1 MEAVYLL
8 NERGIGLVQSRPTKG
23 FVMFSKAK
31 PRFFLALLL
40 CFAFCRSGATGL
52 SALPWQ
58 AASPATGQLQVTVM
72 DQNGQPLGL
81 VFVIVQKD
89 DKTVAQERTTP
100 SGTAVLR
107 QLAPGT
113 YKLLVEKQGFYTTMV
128 PKLEIATGQAAP
140 VEVRLQPVRE
150 YKEEIEVTAQ
160 PSPIDPE
167 ESASAQAI
175 TASDISNIPY
185 PTTRDYR
192 NVLPYIPGVVADR
205 GGQIHIAGASTQEV
219 QDYLDGFEVS
229 QPATGALSLRV
240 NPDSLRKIDV
250 RNSRYSAQF
259 GKGSGGL
266 VDLQVQ
272 DGDNRFRVNATDF
285 FPTFQNAKGFH
296 LNNWT
301 PRAYFSGPLVRD
313 KVWFDLSHE
322 GETDYNIIKELP
334 AGGDTNRVW
343 RTDDLARL
351 RMNLTPGNV
360 LTANALLNMQDSQ
373 NSGISAFDPVSVSLH
388 NHNYLYLL
396 GLKDQITIAKDTL
409 LEFGAAFHRNKASSL
424 PQGDLPYVLGPAGR
438 SGNYFVTNEN
448 ISTRTQGYANLFLR
462 PWKWM
467 GTHQF
472 TVGGR
477 EDRVLY
483 HARIDR
489 GVVQFVDGNDA
500 VLRQISFANTPGF
513 SLSTLESSAYVQ
525 DRWMPM
531 QRMIIEPGV
540 RWDRDSFLNRDLF
553 SPRIAGTVLVSQ
565 KSETKFS
572 AGIGIYYDRSNLAL
586 ASNASQGVRTD
597 AFFSPTVV
605 TFPAAFIVDPRLLE
619 MPRYTNWSAA
629 LERRLPARIYARLEF
644 LSRHG
649 THGWAFE
656 GQPGNNFQLLSHKKD
671 RYDAAQITLR
681 KELKRG
687 YPALISYTRSR
698 AASNQTV
705 DFAIDA
711 LLVGNQTGGVLPWDA
726 PNQLTAWGTYPLP
739 WKFKKFDMAASSI
752 WRSGF
757 SFVTI
762 DQFGEIISGPGQF
775 RFPDFFTLNVAVERK
790 FIFHGYRWA
799 GRIGTDDVTGRVN
812 PNVVDNNIN
821 SPSFLSFFGTGHR
834 TLNGRIRFLGKK

>member
-1 MEAVYLL
+1 V
-8 NERGIGLVQSRPTKG
+8 
-23 FVMFSKAK
+23 
-31 PRFFLALLL
+31 AL
-40 CFAFCRSGATGL
+40 FQAGAAGL

-58 AASPATGQLQVTVM
+58 AASAATGQMQVTVT

-81 VFVIVQKD
+81 VFVIVQRD
-89 DKTVAQERTTP
+89 DKTVAQGQTTP
-100 SGTAVLR
+100 SGTATLR
-107 QLAPGT
+107 QLATGT
-113 YKLLVEKQGFYTTMV
+113 YKLLLEKQGFYTAVV
-128 PKLEIATGQAAP
+128 PKLEVVSGQTAP

-150 YKEEIEVTAQ
+150 YKEEVEVTAQ

-167 ESASAQAI
+167 ENSNAQAI
-175 TASDISNIPY
+175 TATDISNIPY

-192 NVLPYIPGVVADR
+192 NVLPYIPGVIADTS
-205 GGQIHIAGASTQEV
+205 GQIHVAGASTQEI

-229 QPATGALSLRV
+229 QPASGALSLRV

-250 RNSRYSAQF
+250 RSSRYSALY

-272 DGDNRFRVNATDF
+272 DGDNRFRFNATDF
-285 FPTFQNAKGFH
+285 LPTFQNVKGFH
-296 LNNWT
+296 VNNWT
-301 PRAYFSGPLVRD
+301 PRAYFSGPLKRD

-322 GETDYNIIKELP
+322 GETDYNIVKQLP
-334 AGGDTNRVW
+334 DEADTNRIW
-343 RTDDLARL
+343 RIDDMARI
-351 RMNLTPGNV
+351 RMNLAPGNV
-360 LTANALLNMQDSQ
+360 LTANALLNMQDSR
-373 NSGISAFDPVSVSLH
+373 NAGISPFDPVSVSTN

-438 SGNYFVTNEN
+438 AGNFFTDTQS

-462 PWKWM
+462 PWKFM

-483 HARIDR
+483 HADINR
-489 GVVQFVDGNDA
+489 GLVQFVDGNGA
-500 VLRQISFANTPGF
+500 LLRQISFANTPGF

-525 DRWMPM
+525 DRWMPV
-531 QRMIIEPGV
+531 QRVIIEPGA
-540 RWDRDSFLNRDLF
+540 RWDRDSFLGRDLF
-553 SPRIAGTVLVSQ
+553 SPRIAGTVLLHQ
-565 KSETKFS
+565 ASEAKFS

-586 ASNASQGVRTD
+586 ASNGAQGERTD
-597 AFFSPTVV
+597 QFFSPAAV
-605 TFPAAFIVDPRLLE
+605 TFPAAFTVDPRLLE
-619 MPRYTNWSAA
+619 MPRYTNWSVA
-629 LERRLPARIYARLEF
+629 LERRMPWRVYARLEF

-649 THGWAFE
+649 EHGWAFE
-656 GQPGNNFQLLSHKKD
+656 PQSPTEFQLLSNKKD

-681 KELKRG
+681 KDLKRG

-698 AASNQTV
+698 ATSNQTV

-711 LLVGNQTGGVLPWDA
+711 LLVGQQVGGVLPWDA

-739 WKFKKFDMAASSI
+739 WKFKKFDLAASTI

-757 SFVTI
+757 GFVTI
-762 DQFGEIISGPGQF
+762 DQFGQIVSGPGQF
-775 RFPDFFTLNVAVERK
+775 RFPDFFTLNLALERK
-790 FIFHGYRWA
+790 FNFHGYLWA
-799 GRIGTDDVTGRVN
+799 LRAGMDDVTDRAN
-812 PNVVDNNIN
+812 SNVVDNNIN
-821 SPSFLSFFGTGHR
+821 SPTFLSFFGTGHR
-834 TLNGRIRFLGKK
+834 TFNGRIRFLGKSK